1 MQNMQIELDG
11 SGWMEM
17 MIYLINYYGRFILA
31 NIYDMMNN
39 NLFHC
44 SKCSYVNAL
53 AMANGTSKQDI
64 PYLLTYKI
72 WKDNH

>member
-11 SGWMEM
+11 IGWMEM
-17 MIYLINYYGRFILA
+17 MIYYGRFIFA
-31 NIYDMMNN
+31 NIYAMMNN

-44 SKCSYVNAL
+44 SKCSHVNAL
-53 AMANGTSKQDI
+53 GIGTSKQDI

>member
-11 SGWMEM
+11 IGWMEM
-17 MIYLINYYGRFILA
+17 MIYYNRFIFA

-39 NLFHC
+39 NLFYS

-53 AMANGTSKQDI
+53 GIGTSKQDI